1 MKHPGHVRHRYS
13 QPLRLCKNQV
23 FFSARTEARTSTRR
37 PGYTRR
43 EVYDNVLYRN
53 VASPNDPMCPLLGNF
68 AAFLSLQE
76 RNKHVVASFFIAR
89 AKLSVPINGIFV
101 PFKTVA
107 DAIRRFCTPAFFHHK
122 DQAVFDLSRMGSAF
136 LFRYRAR
143 NIALLTRHQL
153 GRTSAVRPEQFTVT
167 LIEPGGAKVGLSPN
181 AVTKVQM
188 ENIEHSNLEDV
199 LLLEYDNIRGTRNLR
214 GLFLDLDLA
223 HTLETVAPASVKAI
237 FSVGYPTAYG
247 DVDFK
252 CDDEGNATDMNM
264 ELRWV
269 KLDLTPDKPALRDP
283 ENRRPM
289 I

>member
-1 MKHPGHVRHRYS
+1 M
-13 QPLRLCKNQV
+13 
-23 FFSARTEARTSTRR
+23 
-37 PGYTRR
+37 
-43 EVYDNVLYRN
+43 
-53 VASPNDPMCPLLGNF
+53 VASPL
-68 AAFLSLQE
+68 
-76 RNKHVVASFFIAR
+76 IAR

-107 DAIRRFCTPAFFHHK
+107 DAIRRFCTPAFFHHE
-122 DQAVFDLSRMGSAF
+122 DQAVFDLSRIGSAF
-136 LFRYRAR
+136 LFRYRGR
-143 NIALLTRHQL
+143 NFALLTRHQL
-153 GRTSAVRPEQFTVT
+153 GKDLSAVRPEQFTVT

-199 LLLEYDNIRGTRNLR
+199 LLLEYDNMREMRNLR

-252 CDDEGNATDMNM
+252 FDDEGNATDMNM

-269 KLDLTPDKPALRDP
+269 KLYLTPDKPALLDP

-289 I
+289 IQDRTRRPTKKPLIPTG